1 MIKNGSEDKLSA
13 YAYDNGEAGMGI
25 ILSNDGSAYFYS
37 WSDLDPS
44 VPRYTDISSNGE
56 HLPQYFFGSSS
67 GYSVYRNGATIDV
80 LYNGITI
87 DTLTITK
94 NDINDFNLAEQKEAI
109 STKSIA
115 DSCSKEE
122 LLALATDLGDTTEM
136 RIDQAPEVMELFI
149 KAFWSTYS
157 FSDASGSA
165 ACSFDNFNATT
176 LNNYDYKYVV
186 QFVNGIGN
194 AYQEMDHVG
203 PIIKVII
210 SKN

>member
-1 MIKNGSEDKLSA
+1 
-13 YAYDNGEAGMGI
+13 
-25 ILSNDGSAYFYS
+25 
-37 WSDLDPS
+37 
-44 VPRYTDISSNGE
+44 
-56 HLPQYFFGSSS
+56 
-67 GYSVYRNGATIDV
+67 
-80 LYNGITI
+80 
-87 DTLTITK
+87 
-94 NDINDFNLAEQKEAI
+94 
-109 STKSIA
+109 
-115 DSCSKEE
+115 
-122 LLALATDLGDTTEM
+122 M